1 MTCYT
6 SFKQKVIF
14 NFLLLVQL
22 PVCVFLY
29 SVFTS
34 YSFISSFCM
43 FVALWVPIF
52 SCFVIWT
59 KSIAYL
65 LGFSHQVFSKPWDFS
80 PFPLSQYMNQNGS
93 VSAGGEGEETGLS
106 GRKICFQKR
115 CCFLRGSDL
124 RESIESLA
132 NSRIFSSLPPAPTP
146 NTGEIQYWLSCYPLE
161 NFTNKIISLLYSG

>member
-1 MTCYT
+1 ML
-6 SFKQKVIF
+6 SLHHIALFS
-14 NFLLLVQL
+14 
-22 PVCVFLY
+22 PSVC
-29 SVFTS
+29 
-34 YSFISSFCM
+34 
-43 FVALWVPIF
+43 LWPFDCQIF

-65 LGFSHQVFSKPWDFS
+65 LGFSHQVFFKPWDFS
-80 PFPLSQYMNQNGS
+80 SFPLSQNMNQNGS

-132 NSRIFSSLPPAPTP
+132 NSRIFFSLPPAPTP

-161 NFTNKIISLLYSG
+161 NFTNKIVSLLYSG